1 MNKSK
6 ATLAGVTAMAALGGL
21 TLSACGSS
29 NDGVAKNPAPVVS
42 NSASAST
49 AAPSPSA
56 TATKKVSRDE
66 HRSPVASPTSTS
78 KAPALKHV
86 ASPSATAPALK
97 TVEKP
102 TIKAAKVTKA
112 APAPTTTKAAPKTVV
127 NTKTWSNTK
136 TLAQPS
142 AVYVNDSTLAKG
154 KTKVISQGHP
164 GTAKVQYK
172 RTLVNGVS
180 QGTKAVDS
188 DVISSPKASRIAVG
202 TYVAP
207 AKKQAPKPVVRS
219 AQVAPTKTYA
229 AKATPAPMAKKSV
242 TRSKPSAAPAMANEA
257 MWDKIAQCE
266 SGGNWSINSGN
277 GYNGGL
283 QFDRQTWI
291 GAGGGAYAP
300 TANLATKA
308 QQIDIANKV
317 YAQRGLQPWACGY
330 AAR

>member
-1 MNKSK
+1 MNNSK

-29 NDGVAKNPAPVVS
+29 NDGVAKTPAPVAS
-42 NSASAST
+42 NSASTST

-66 HRSPVASPTSTS
+66 HRSPLASHTSTS
-78 KAPALKHV
+78 KAPALK
-86 ASPSATAPALK
+86 P
-97 TVEKP
+97 VEKP
-102 TIKAAKVTKA
+102 TAKAAKVTKVTKA
-112 APAPTTTKAAPKTVV
+112 APAPTTTKAAPKPVV

-164 GTAKVQYK
+164 GAEKVQYK

-180 QGTKAVDS
+180 QGTKVVDS

-202 TYVAP
+202 AYVAP

-219 AQVAPTKTYA
+219 AKVAPTKTYA
-229 AKATPAPMAKKSV
+229 AKATPAPVAKKSV
-242 TRSKPSAAPAMANEA
+242 TRSASSAAPAMANEA

-277 GYNGGL
+277 GYHGGL
-283 QFDRQTWI
+283 QFDLRTWL